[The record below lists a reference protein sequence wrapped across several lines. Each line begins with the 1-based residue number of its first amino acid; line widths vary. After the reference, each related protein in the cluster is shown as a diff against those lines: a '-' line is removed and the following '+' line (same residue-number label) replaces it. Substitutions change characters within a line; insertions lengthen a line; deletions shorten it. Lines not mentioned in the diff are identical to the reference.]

1 MALGGGAAPQALTPS
16 QEIAA
21 GKALMTNPAD
31 ITSTSLT
38 PVGVGAAAGG
48 GSPAKA
54 AQRRQKGQNKN
65 K

>member
-1 MALGGGAAPQALTPS
+1 MALGGGAAPQALTAT

-38 PVGVGAAAGG
+38 PAGGGAAAG
-48 GSPAKA
+48 SPAKSA
-54 AQRRQKGQNKN
+54 KAGRKK